1 MALAIEDKRL
11 IKQGKDVLK
20 DYQGWMKTVQVL
32 KITQVSISS
41 PNYSD
46 MPRAKSNQNN
56 QESKTINQ
64 INKIDYYK
72 RRCNLVNEVLSSMRG
87 ISVENDVQAQLLYLR
102 YIKGYSVTKTC
113 FEMPNYMNEVEYRD
127 YEVVDLPE
135 STYRRLLNKALHNFA
150 YIFPFRAVA

>member
-64 INKIDYYK
+64 INKIDYYIS
-72 RRCNLVNEVLSSMRG
+72 RCNLVNEVLSICVALVLKMM
-87 ISVENDVQAQLLYLR
+87 Y
-102 YIKGYSVTKTC
+102 T
-113 FEMPNYMNEVEYRD
+113 PNY
-127 YEVVDLPE
+127 
-135 STYRRLLNKALHNFA
+135 
-150 YIFPFRAVA
+150 YI